1 MDSVPSAGPAGEAP
15 PAAEL
20 ERGLGRWLILVM
32 AFGTIMGTGMFFGA
46 AIGAKYG
53 GLASLLAWPILLVV
67 CLYIAGCFGELASML
82 PKAGGIYEFCKQA
95 YGRMPSF
102 FAGFTGWTIVNLANT
117 LCVIAGVQYLLPEES
132 SMVRA
137 GVSIAII
144 VLLNAITFFGV
155 KESGLMVLGFVAI
168 TVVMVIAIV
177 AFGVPRIDPANYQPF
192 ALVETLP
199 LLVAVLLLSESFF
212 GWGAVTYMSEE
223 TKEPEK
229 NIPRALMLG
238 TLLVG
243 LASMAVHVV
252 AFGVVKWTGLIGS
265 TAPLSLIFSRI
276 FPPSLDIYLRVA
288 IFLTLLGNTT
298 GGMISLPRL
307 LLALSRD
314 KLFLTQQL
322 VGIQQAGRMVPMS
335 MLLYAATI
343 ICVPVLRRRHPAAV
357 RPFRV
362 PFGTIGPYLV
372 TLFILVLIGVWVK
385 VDTEAVP
392 LLALGASIVMLGLPL
407 YLLVELYYDQGM
419 IASARDLTAH
429 LSLWT
434 EGLFFPKRI
443 QKEMFVWLGDLRD
456 RVVLEFGC
464 GVGTLTLKLAE
475 AVGPGGEVFA
485 TDISLNEL
493 KIVKRR
499 LLHEMWRSTDLTHG
513 RVQVLHDPQH
523 MEHVHPGVK
532 YADAAVSFGVMS
544 YIQDVPGVLH
554 ELSAVLPEGGKI
566 CFVEY
571 VDFFRVLPN
580 PEWLSDNRKIE
591 EMFRSNGFSVRVARK
606 RSFLWN
612 YVYLYGIKSKFD
624 VPVV

>member
-1 MDSVPSAGPAGEAP
+1 
-15 PAAEL
+15 
-20 ERGLGRWLILVM
+20 
-32 AFGTIMGTGMFFGA
+32 
-46 AIGAKYG
+46 
-53 GLASLLAWPILLVV
+53 
-67 CLYIAGCFGELASML
+67 
-82 PKAGGIYEFCKQA
+82 
-95 YGRMPSF
+95 
-102 FAGFTGWTIVNLANT
+102 
-117 LCVIAGVQYLLPEES
+117 
-132 SMVRA
+132 
-137 GVSIAII
+137 
-144 VLLNAITFFGV
+144 
-155 KESGLMVLGFVAI
+155 MVLGFVAI

-314 KLFLTQQL
+314 RLFLTQFATIHPRFRTPYKAIIFQAVASIGL
-322 VGIQQAGRMVPMS
+322 VLATMGRYEKMIRLVVPMS